1 MLNKEFLKTLTIL
14 YVEDD
19 IEVRN
24 TLSKVFSKAFKKVYY
39 EDNGK
44 DALDKYSNS
53 KNEIDAIICDINMP
67 KMNGIELLEKVRV
80 EDEKLPFLLT
90 TAYSD
95 TKFLLK
101 AINLNA
107 SYYAV
112 KPLNIS
118 DLILK
123 IQDLC
128 EARTNSLII
137 YEQKRNLEEFLNI
150 INQVAIISKTDKKG
164 VITYA
169 NENFLQVSAYSLDEL
184 LGKTHNIVR
193 HPDVPASIYKELWET
208 ILSGE
213 IWKGKLKNRAKDG
226 NEYYVNSTILPVYDD
241 YGKEIVEYVG
251 IRFLTTQEETKSR
264 EFKKRVISNVKETRE
279 YKSTVNQKI
288 ANLENQLKK
297 QQNIYFVEEALLNE
311 KKRNSELKS
320 QISFYEEEI
329 SDMKE
334 RYEDMLFSTNEE
346 SAEMKYD
353 LRTIKNE
360 NEHLVQKMN
369 KLEYDKNKKVKEIDR
384 LNQELI
390 DQSITI
396 KELKETLAN
405 REEQLGLI

>member
-44 DALDKYSNS
+44 DALDKYSNL

-80 EDEKLPFLLT
+80 EDERLPFLLT

-288 ANLENQLKK
+288 ADLENQLKK

-353 LRTIKNE
+353 LKTIKNE